1 MAEVRQQQSSG
12 VVSEVVE
19 YLQLAGQRYREHVE
33 LLRQEQAVRDA
44 QHAPFKPS
52 VSLYAKRVG
61 KNSLAR
67 QSSSIGARLHE
78 LHQKKLA
85 LLEEEA
91 QEEAKRRAAAEAK
104 DCPFSPAVTT
114 RAARSRR
121 TGGDVTAALMQ
132 WEEQRRARQARAQ
145 VEATRNELS
154 KVSAAPRITAYA
166 EEKARAERRG
176 VSVEVSLT
184 AEAEARRQR
193 RHAAFEKTYPAASSS
208 NSGATSARRFS
219 PSISAYASRIEF
231 EEDVVSRLYERH
243 GSRGHL
249 APRDSLYDE
258 EVSLYCTFHP
268 KLSAQSAELSRRYY
282 EEEGEADTDPHERL
296 FRNTHHASKYRKP
309 VQLSVFTGQPE
320 ISDGSRRIVEERRR
334 QLALDGQPGALG
346 LSPGSRLC
354 PGTASVAA
362 APAAKTFKKK
372 VLSARDTEAQ
382 ETLTFTPS
390 VSPASE
396 ALWRQRVSALKAS
409 GVAHNTEEARQL
421 LWRKAEKRKEEEVR
435 KLQDQRRRK
444 DAAECTF
451 RPKAGRPPQRSSGY
465 VAMPVEA
472 RAAVWAQQRDRH
484 LADLRT
490 ELSEMIVEEC
500 TFRPHV
506 DPVFPLPRG
515 DAKPAW
521 GVEAF
526 LERQA
531 EARRRREEAKQW
543 WRPKYARA
551 PVAQISRVS
560 RSSSPSSR
568 GASQPS
574 TQRTASASRRSA
586 ANSTASE
593 AEGDEGEEEGVFEQH
608 WARPPATT
616 SLTASSFSRVSQ
628 QEVPSAESSPSYAA
642 QQQPS
647 TLFPYTV
654 DISRRGPYQWRPTTA
669 AGASEPAAEE
679 GGNHTSASLSW
690 RKPLRYRSIS
700 ETATAPCGRSSVL

>member
-1 MAEVRQQQSSG
+1 MAEVRQQQSSRA
-12 VVSEVVE
+12 VSNVVE
-19 YLQLAGQRYREHVE
+19 YLQLAGRRYREHVE

-44 QHAPFKPS
+44 QHAPFKPN
-52 VSLYAKRVG
+52 VSLYAERVG
-61 KNSLAR
+61 KSSLAR

-91 QEEAKRRAAAEAK
+91 QEEAKRRAAAEAQ
-104 DCPFSPAVTT
+104 DCPFSPTVTPH
-114 RAARSRR
+114 AARSRR
-121 TGGDVTAALMQ
+121 TGSDVAAALMQ
-132 WEEQRRARQARAQ
+132 WGEQRRARQARAQ
-145 VEATRNELS
+145 VEAARDELS

-166 EEKARAERRG
+166 DEKARAERGG

-193 RHAAFEKTYPAASSS
+193 RHAAFEKAYPAASSS
-208 NSGATSARRFS
+208 SGATSARRFS

-249 APRDSLYDE
+249 APRDRLYDE
-258 EVSLYCTFHP
+258 EVALYCTFHP
-268 KLSAQSAELSRRYY
+268 KLSARSTELSRRYY

-309 VQLSVFTGQPE
+309 AQLSVFTGQPE
-320 ISDGSRRIVEERRR
+320 ISDASRRIVEERRR

-354 PGTASVAA
+354 PGTASFAA
-362 APAAKTFKKK
+362 AQATKTSKKK

-382 ETLTFTPS
+382 ETVTFTPS

-409 GVAHNTEEARQL
+409 GVARNTEEARQL
-421 LWRKAEKRKEEEVR
+421 LWRKAEKRKEEEVL

-444 DAAECTF
+444 EAAECTF

-472 RAAVWAQQRDRH
+472 RAALWAQQRDRH

-490 ELSEMIVEEC
+490 ELSEITVEEC

-531 EARRRREEAKQW
+531 EARRQREEAEQW

-551 PVAQISRVS
+551 PVARTSRVS
-560 RSSSPSSR
+560 RWRSPSSR

-574 TQRTASASRRSA
+574 TQRTVSASRRSA
-586 ANSTASE
+586 ASSTASE
-593 AEGDEGEEEGVFEQH
+593 AEDNKRKEEGVFEQH
-608 WARPPATT
+608 WARPPAST

-628 QEVPSAESSPSYAA
+628 QEVPSAESSPAYVAP
-642 QQQPS
+642 QQPN

-654 DISRRGPYQWRPTTA
+654 DISPSGPYPWRPTTA
-669 AGASEPAAEE
+669 AGASEAAAGE
-679 GGNHTSASLSW
+679 GGSRASAAFSW
-690 RKPLRYRSIS
+690 RKPLRYRPIS
-700 ETATAPCGRSSVL
+700 ATATASRGRSSAL